1 MNFHDTKLFPFVQ
14 QLESRFPE
22 IRKEIENQIETR
34 FKPYA
39 YSDVYTAGWTTL
51 DLLYYDNRLNVRN
64 LPRFTVSDCT
74 DPMALF
80 MVLLGAPDSFES
92 RLLQS
97 RLGEETMRELASYRS
112 PHDCTP
118 SMIDRLVGGMNALVF
133 DPEFFVTH
141 QDRLVPDGRFPRS
154 RERFERLLASGRLV
168 KREER
173 FVLGDVGGDEGRDA
187 LRWFHVTLLEER
199 LYPSFLKKGGMTEFK
214 DVTSACPVTT
224 SIVKAIPGLRSV
236 WFSCLAPGA
245 HIVSHTGNDATMLRC
260 HLGLI
265 VPEGC
270 VMHVGSQ
277 LFSPNDFRHADALLE
292 LARPSNTG
300 VPARLLREVLPA
312 DVLARLQALSS
323 LEHPEDP
330 DEAWKLQWAVAEALN
345 QRVRQVGF
353 YSSVQGQVRR
363 AGATPVL
370 DETVS
375 RLRERGLLTAE
386 GQVAPDAT
394 ATEQGVEELEYLN
407 TVFLIEAVYPRW
419 LAKDP
424 RVRKE
429 AISWREGRCFVFD
442 DTQYH
447 EVWNRSQRNRVIL
460 NVDIEKS
467 VYVR

>member
-1 MNFHDTKLFPFVQ
+1 MNFYDTKLFPFTQ
-14 QLESRFPE
+14 QLEARFPD
-22 IRKEIENQIETR
+22 IRKEIENQISTR

-97 RLGEETMRELASYRS
+97 RLGMETMRELASYRS

-118 SMIDRLVGGMNALVF
+118 SMIDRLVGGMNALVQ
-133 DPEFFVTH
+133 DPELFISN
-141 QDRLVPDGRFPRS
+141 QERLQIDERFPRS
-154 RERFERLLASGRLV
+154 REKLEGLLATGRLV
-168 KREER
+168 KRDGKYA
-173 FVLGDVGGDEGRDA
+173 LGNVAGDEGRDA
-187 LRWFHVTLLEER
+187 LRWFHVTVLEEM
-199 LYPSFLKKGGMTEFK
+199 LYSSFLQKGGMTEFK
-214 DVTSACPVTT
+214 DVTSGCPVTT
-224 SIVKAIPGLRSV
+224 GIVKAIPGLRSV
-236 WFSCLAPGA
+236 WFSCLAPGS
-245 HIVSHTGNDATMLRC
+245 HIVSHTGNDSTMLRC

-277 LFSPNDFRHADALLE
+277 LFSPNDFKHANEILALVK
-292 LARPSNTG
+292 PSNDS

-312 DVLARLQALSS
+312 DALARLQALPA
-323 LEHPEDP
+323 LENAEDP
-330 DEAWKLQWAVAEALN
+330 DEAWKLQWVVAESLN
-345 QRVRQVGF
+345 KRVQQVGF
-353 YSSVQGQVRR
+353 YSAWKNQVRH
-363 AGATPVL
+363 GATPVL
-370 DETVS
+370 DETVAK
-375 RLRERGLLTAE
+375 LREQGLLTAD
-386 GQVAPDAT
+386 GQVAQGVT
-394 ATEQGVEELEYLN
+394 AEQKNVEELEYLN
-407 TVFLIEAVYPRW
+407 TIFLIEAIYPGF
-419 LAKDP
+419 LAKKP
-424 RVRKE
+424 HVRKE

-447 EVWNRSQRNRVIL
+447 EVWNRSDRNRVIL

-467 VYVR
+467 VYIR

>member
-1 MNFHDTKLFPFVQ
+1 MNFYDTKLFPFTQ
-14 QLESRFPE
+14 QLEARFPE

-97 RLGEETMRELASYRS
+97 RLGMETMKELASYRS

-133 DPEFFVTH
+133 DPELFIANQERF
-141 QDRLVPDGRFPRS
+141 QPDARFPRS
-154 RERFERLLASGRLV
+154 REKLEGLLATGRLV
-168 KREER
+168 KRDGTYA
-173 FVLGDVGGDEGRDA
+173 LGNVAGDEGRDA
-187 LRWFHVTLLEER
+187 LRWFHVTLLEE
-199 LYPSFLKKGGMTEFK
+199 LYPSFLQKGGMTEFK
-214 DVTSACPVTT
+214 DVTSGCPVTT
-224 SIVKAIPGLRSV
+224 GIVKAIPGLRSV

-277 LFSPNDFRHADALLE
+277 LFSPNDFKNADELLALVK
-292 LARPSNTG
+292 PSNDS

-312 DVLARLQALSS
+312 DVLARLQALPA
-323 LEHPEDP
+323 LERAEDP
-330 DEAWKLQWAVAEALN
+330 DEAWKLQWTVAESLN
-345 QRVRQVGF
+345 KRVKQVGF
-353 YSSVQGQVRR
+353 YSAWKSQVTGG
-363 AGATPVL
+363 GATPVL
-370 DETVS
+370 DETVA
-375 RLRERGLLTAE
+375 RLREQGLLTAD
-386 GQVAPDAT
+386 GQVAPEAT
-394 ATEQGVEELEYLN
+394 GTEKGVEELEYLN
-407 TVFLIEAVYPRW
+407 TLFLIEAVYPRF

-447 EVWNRSQRNRVIL
+447 EVWNRSQHNRVIL

-467 VYVR
+467 VYIR

>member
-1 MNFHDTKLFPFVQ
+1 MNFHDTKLFPFTR
-14 QLESRFPE
+14 QLEAAFPE

-92 RLLQS
+92 QLLQS
-97 RLGEETMRELASYRS
+97 RLGLETMRELASYRS

-118 SMIDRLVGGMNALVF
+118 SMIDRLVGGMNALVY
-133 DPEFFVTH
+133 DPELFIAH
-141 QDRLVPDGRFPRS
+141 ADRLVPDERAPRS
-154 RERFERLLASGRLV
+154 RERLEGLLAQGRLV
-168 KREER
+168 KRDGR
-173 FVLGDVGGDEGRDA
+173 YALGDVADDEGRDA
-187 LRWFHVTLLEER
+187 LRWFHVTLLEEL

-214 DVTSACPVTT
+214 DVTSGCPVATG
-224 SIVKAIPGLRSV
+224 IVKTIPGLRSV
-236 WFSCLAPGA
+236 WFSCLSPGA
-245 HIVSHTGNDATMLRC
+245 HIKSHTGNDATMLRC
-260 HLGLI
+260 HMGLI
-265 VPEGC
+265 IPEGC

-277 LFSPNDFRHADALLE
+277 LFSPNDFQHADALLE
-292 LARPSNTG
+292 LVRPSNDS
-300 VPARLLREVLPA
+300 VPARLLRESLPA
-312 DVLARLQALSS
+312 DVLARLQAQSS
-323 LEHPEDP
+323 LERPEDP
-330 DEAWKLQWAVAEALN
+330 DAAWTLQWAVAEALN

-353 YSSVQGQVRR
+353 TSSLRGQVP
-363 AGATPVL
+363 AGGATPVL
-370 DETVS
+370 DETVA
-375 RLRERGLLTAE
+375 RLEDLRLLTAE
-386 GQVAPDAT
+386 GQVASGAAD
-394 ATEQGVEELEYLN
+394 TERGREELEYLN

-429 AISWREGRCFVFD
+429 AISWQEGRCFVFD

-447 EVWNRSQRNRVIL
+447 EVWNRSARNRVIM

-467 VYVR
+467 VYLR